1 MRAARIGLLLAI
13 AACSS
18 ETPPPRAE
26 PATAAPTGRLIGV
39 YPERFQ
45 CDSIATPEQLAEALG
60 GAVRPLDSSMPTPR
74 GVPRPCNYVL
84 QVGAGPAV
92 DGGGGAPA
100 VEAWTFD
107 IDCRDNALETADA
120 LFAQYR
126 RTSAALVESYAAAKE
141 AGKTLTADGGPPA
154 KAPEAAHDVE
164 GVGAKALDHHGQGLL
179 FVDDDAPCYVRVVG
193 PDAAR
198 RLALAR
204 LVAQNLTL
212 ERAPMTPRAAPAK

>member
-13 AACSS
+13 AACSR
-18 ETPPPRAE
+18 EAPAPRSE
-26 PATAAPTGRLIGV
+26 PASAAPTGRLVGV

-45 CDSIATPEQLAEALG
+45 CDSVATSEQLTEALG

-84 QVGAGPAV
+84 QVGAGV
-92 DGGGGAPA
+92 DGGAPA

-126 RTSAALVESYAAAKE
+126 QTSAALVESYAAAKE
-141 AGKTLTADGGPPA
+141 AGKNLTADGGPPA
-154 KAPEAAHDVE
+154 KAPEAARDVE
-164 GVGAKALDHHGQGLL
+164 GVGARALDHHGQGLL

-198 RLALAR
+198 RLALAT